1 MLHNLLIINVYCRL
15 DYQSAILICILQ
27 ITFVFNKL
35 YNTNYNLCYC
45 FHVFPLDDNTLQSKQ
60 VEVDNSIA
68 MELSTDNTNDV
79 LTTTS
84 EISSNKIQE
93 NTGIALIKE

>member
-1 MLHNLLIINVYCRL
+1 M
-15 DYQSAILICILQ
+15 
-27 ITFVFNKL
+27 
-35 YNTNYNLCYC
+35 CYC
-45 FHVFPLDDNTLQSKQ
+45 FHVFPLDDNTLQSEK
-60 VEVDNSIA
+60 VEVDTSIA